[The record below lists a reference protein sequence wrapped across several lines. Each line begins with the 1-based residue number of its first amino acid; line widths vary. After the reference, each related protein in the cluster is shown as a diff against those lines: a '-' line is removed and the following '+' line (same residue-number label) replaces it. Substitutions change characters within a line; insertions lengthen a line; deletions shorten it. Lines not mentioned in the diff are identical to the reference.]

1 MRNMALRLKKKRRL
15 MKNYRNEK
23 ENRTMVVFKESI
35 EKRSK
40 LVEEGHWTAFSY
52 IPYRTYYQNLDTIQL
67 RIIKMKSLI
76 VSAI

>member
-1 MRNMALRLKKKRRL
+1 

-40 LVEEGHWTAFSY
+40 LVEEGH
-52 IPYRTYYQNLDTIQL
+52 
-67 RIIKMKSLI
+67 
-76 VSAI
+76 